1 MRAAILV
8 LFAVSCGGAKPAETA
23 PSNATS
29 TALSNGPSTPPPPSP
44 PVAAP
49 TPTGGIVI
57 VGDIAAAKKFDPR
70 RTLDTSAPSLL
81 DCYNKVRATQPALS
95 GKLTLVIAINESG
108 TVLKVDP
115 QPGGSANVPELVAC
129 IESVLKETPFPR
141 PGGMATVIAPLLFR
155 P

>member
-1 MRAAILV
+1 MRAAIPL
-8 LFAVSCGGAKPAETA
+8 LLAVSCGGARPAETA
-23 PSNATS
+23 PSAIPTS
-29 TALSNGPSTPPPPSP
+29 TPAPTSTPTPPPPA
-44 PVAAP
+44 AAP

-70 RTLDTSAPSLL
+70 RTLDASAPSLL
-81 DCYNKVRATQPALS
+81 DCYNQVRATQPALS
-95 GKLTLVIAINESG
+95 GKLTLLIAINESG
-108 TVLKVDP
+108 AVLKVDP

-129 IESVLKETPFPR
+129 IESVLKATPFPK

>member
-1 MRAAILV
+1 VRAAIL
-8 LFAVSCGGAKPAETA
+8 LLLAASCGGAKPAETA
-23 PSNATS
+23 PSSANRTS
-29 TALSNGPSTPPPPSP
+29 TPAPTST

-57 VGDIAAAKKFDPR
+57 VGDIAAAKNFDPR

-95 GKLTLVIAINESG
+95 GKLTLLIAINESG
-108 TVLKVDP
+108 AVLKVDP

-129 IESVLKETPFPR
+129 IEDVLKATPFPK